1 MFRSND
7 YYKCRSTVAAILAR
21 NSRNFL
27 ARLRE
32 NWNAGRGRHRSAFSL
47 GDPAECFSPNPITV
61 QTNAK
66 TVVLAL
72 VSIIPSVTQLR
83 AQKLDPSLYSSL
95 EWRMIGPFRGGRTI
109 GATGVRGQPNVFYV
123 GVNNGGV
130 WKTTDAGRVWTP
142 IFDEQP
148 TGSVGDVAVAPSNPN
163 VIYVGSG
170 EGVQRPDLS
179 TGDGI
184 YKSTDAGKTWR
195 HLGLRDGQQIGS
207 VIVDPRDENRV
218 FAGVLGHPYGP
229 NAERGVYRSTN
240 GGETFERVLYKDEN
254 TGAAQVGFDPSN
266 PQIVYAALWAGR
278 QGPWENASWNGPLS
292 GLFKSVDGGSTW
304 RQIGKGFPSAGE
316 GLGRIGFTIAP
327 SDPRRMYAT
336 VDAPTLGGIY
346 RSDDAGET
354 WRRTNDEVRVW
365 GRASDFAE
373 VKVDPRNSD
382 VVYSANTSTYRSTDG
397 GTTFTAIKGAP
408 GGDDYHRIWI
418 NPDNSDIMII
428 AADQGATIT
437 VNGGKTWSSW
447 YNQPTAQFYHVITD
461 NRVPYWVYGGQQE
474 SGSVGTM
481 SRGDYGA
488 ITFREWNPVGAE
500 EYGYIAPDPLDP
512 NIIYGGKLTRFDQR
526 SREVQSVTP
535 EPVSSGKYR
544 FLRTAPVIFSTVDP
558 YVLYYAG
565 NVLFKTTNGGHSWDV
580 ISPDLTRQ
588 NYDVPAAY
596 GIFTNGDPSRAKN
609 RGVIYTVAPS
619 FKSVNTIWT
628 GSDDGVIK
636 LTRDGGKTWTDVTP
650 AALTPWSKVSLMEA
664 SHFDDQSAY
673 AAINRFKL
681 DDLHPHIYRTHDLGK
696 TWKEIVNGIPGNEVV
711 NSVREDPVRRGL
723 LFAGTERAVYFS
735 LDDGERWQPL
745 RLNMPATSIRDLVI
759 HDDDIVVG
767 THGRSFWI
775 LDDMTP
781 LRQLNAK
788 TASAETF
795 LFKPKLTYRFRRN
808 KNTDT
813 PLSPEEPAGKN
824 PPDGAIINY
833 RLGADSG
840 TPVVLEILDATGK
853 TIRTFSSA
861 DSVEPVD
868 THLNVPTYWV
878 RPQQRLAATR
888 GTHRFVWDL
897 HYPPPQVLAHDYPIS
912 AIYGDTPR
920 TPLGPAVLPGTYTVR
935 LSANGQRYTQPLTI
949 KMDPRVQITDA
960 GLRLQRDIGVRM
972 NDAISRDFAA
982 LAEVRARRVVLRT
995 SRDGAKAKELADSL
1009 VALDSALAR
1018 VENGV
1023 QTANAAGLVALNE
1036 QLAGILDAVEGAD
1049 AEPTTQVVAAA
1060 SDLEKSLAVA
1070 LAQWAEIKRTRLR
1083 PNR

>member
-1 MFRSND
+1 MCDLPQDALTRQE
-7 YYKCRSTVAAILAR
+7 TVR
-21 NSRNFL
+21 THNN
-27 ARLRE
+27 
-32 NWNAGRGRHRSAFSL
+32 
-47 GDPAECFSPNPITV
+47 
-61 QTNAK
+61 
-66 TVVLAL
+66 VVLLAL
-72 VSIIPSVTQLR
+72 VAISSLSIELR

-95 EWRMIGPFRGGRTI
+95 EWRMIGPFRAGRTI

-130 WKTTDAGRVWTP
+130 WKTTDYGRVWTP

-148 TGSVGDVAVAPSNPN
+148 TGSIGDLAVAPSNPN
-163 VIYVGSG
+163 VIYVGTG
-170 EGVQRPDLS
+170 EGVQRPDLA
-179 TGDGI
+179 TGDGV

-195 HLGLRDGQQIGS
+195 HLGLRDGQQIGGI
-207 VIVDPRDENRV
+207 IVDPRDENRV
-218 FAGVLGHPYGP
+218 FVAVLGHPYGP
-229 NAERGVYRSTN
+229 NSERGLYRSTN

-254 TGAAQVGFDPSN
+254 TGAIQVGFDPAN

-278 QGPWENASWNGPLS
+278 QGPWENSSWNGPLS
-292 GLFKSVDGGSTW
+292 GLFKSVDGGTTW
-304 RQIGKGFPSAGE
+304 RQIGKGFPTAAQ

-346 RSDDAGET
+346 RSDDGGET

-373 VKVDPRNSD
+373 VKVDPRNPD
-382 VVYSANTSTYRSTDG
+382 VVYSANTSTYRSNDG

-418 NPDNSDIMII
+418 NPDNPDIMII

-461 NRVPYWVYGGQQE
+461 NRIPYWVYGGQQE
-474 SGSVGTM
+474 SGSIGTM

-488 ITFREWNPVGAE
+488 ITFREWNQVGVE
-500 EYGYIAPDPLDP
+500 EYGYVAPDPLDP
-512 NIIYGGKLTRFDQR
+512 NIIYGGKITRFDQR
-526 SREVQSVTP
+526 SREVQNISP
-535 EPVSSGKYR
+535 EAVRSGKYR

-558 YVLYYAG
+558 HTLYYAG
-565 NVLFKTTNGGHSWDV
+565 NVLFKTTNGGHSWEV

-588 NYDVPAAY
+588 NYDVPQSY
-596 GIFTNGDPSRAKN
+596 GIYTNGDLSGAKN
-609 RGVIYTVAPS
+609 RGVIYAVAPS
-619 FKSVNTIWT
+619 FRNVNTIWT
-628 GSDDGVIK
+628 GSDDGVIN
-636 LTRDGGKTWTDVTP
+636 LTRDGGKTWTNVTP
-650 AALTPWSKVSLMEA
+650 AALTPWSKVSQLEA
-664 SHFDDQSAY
+664 SHFDDESAY

-681 DDLHPHIYRTHDLGK
+681 DDLHPHIYRTHDGGK
-696 TWKEIVNGIPGNEVV
+696 SWKEVVNGIPVDEVV

-723 LFAGTERAVYFS
+723 LVAGTERAVYFS
-735 LDDGERWQPL
+735 LDDGDQWQPL
-745 RLNMPATSIRDLVI
+745 KLNMPATSIRDLVI

-781 LRQLNAK
+781 LRQLDAK
-788 TASAETF
+788 AASAETF

-813 PLSPEEPAGKN
+813 PLPPEEPAGKN

-833 RLGADSG
+833 RLGADAR
-840 TPVVLEILDATGK
+840 TPVVLDILDEAGK
-853 TIRTFSSA
+853 TVRSFSSA
-861 DSVEPVD
+861 DSVEPVEKD
-868 THLNVPTYWV
+868 LNVPTYWV
-878 RPQQRLAATR
+878 RPQQRVAATR

-897 HYPPPQVLAHDYPIS
+897 HFPPPKVLGHDYPIS

-920 TPLGPAVLPGTYTVR
+920 FPLGPAVLPGTYTVR
-935 LSANGQRYTQPLTI
+935 LTTNGKSLTQPLTI
-949 KMDPRVQITDA
+949 KMDPRVQITDG

-982 LAEVRARRVVLRT
+982 LSEVRARRTLLRAQ
-995 SRDGAKAKELADSL
+995 REGAKAKEVADSL
-1009 VALDSALAR
+1009 VALDSLLANIETGAR
-1018 VENGV
+1018 RGGAV
-1023 QTANAAGLVALNE
+1023 GLVVLNE
-1036 QLAGILDAVEGAD
+1036 QLAGILDTVEGAD

-1060 SDLEKSLAVA
+1060 GDLEKA
-1070 LAQWAEIKRTRLR
+1070 LAALLSQWSDIQRTRIR
-1083 PNR
+1083 PDRK

>member
-1 MFRSND
+1 VRTHS
-7 YYKCRSTVAAILAR
+7 K
-21 NSRNFL
+21 
-27 ARLRE
+27 
-32 NWNAGRGRHRSAFSL
+32 
-47 GDPAECFSPNPITV
+47 
-61 QTNAK
+61 
-66 TVVLAL
+66 VVLL
-72 VSIIPSVTQLR
+72 VLVAISSPSIELR
-83 AQKLDPSLYSSL
+83 AQKLDSSLYSSL

-130 WKTTDAGRVWTP
+130 WKTTDYGRVWTP

-148 TGSVGDVAVAPSNPN
+148 TGSIGDLAVAPSNPN
-163 VIYVGSG
+163 VIYVGTG

-179 TGDGI
+179 TGDGV

-195 HLGLRDGQQIGS
+195 HLGLRDGQQIGGI
-207 VIVDPRDENRV
+207 IVDPRDENRV
-218 FAGVLGHPYGP
+218 FVAVLGHPYGP
-229 NAERGVYRSTN
+229 NPERGVYRSTN
-240 GGETFERVLYKDEN
+240 GGESFERVLYKDEN
-254 TGAAQVGFDPSN
+254 TGAIQVGFDPGN

-278 QGPWENASWNGPLS
+278 QGPWENSSWNGPLS
-292 GLFKSVDGGSTW
+292 GLFKSVDGGTTW
-304 RQIGKGFPSAGE
+304 RQIGKGFPTAAQ

-373 VKVDPRNSD
+373 VKVDPRNPD
-382 VVYSANTSTYRSTDG
+382 VVYSANTSTYRSNDG

-418 NPDNSDIMII
+418 NPDNPDIMII
-428 AADQGATIT
+428 ASDQGATIT

-461 NRVPYWVYGGQQE
+461 NRIPYWVYGGQQE
-474 SGSVGTM
+474 SGSIGTM

-488 ITFREWNPVGAE
+488 ITFREWNQVGVE
-500 EYGYIAPDPLDP
+500 EYGYVAPDPLDP
-512 NIIYGGKLTRFDQR
+512 NIIYGGKITRFDQR
-526 SREVQSVTP
+526 SREVQNISP
-535 EPVSSGKYR
+535 EAVRSGKYR

-558 YVLYYAG
+558 HTLYYAG
-565 NVLFKTTNGGHSWDV
+565 NVLFKTINGGHSWDV

-588 NYDVPAAY
+588 NYEVPQGY
-596 GIFTNGDPSRAKN
+596 GIYTNGDLSLSKN
-609 RGVIYTVAPS
+609 RGVIYAVAPS
-619 FKSVNTIWT
+619 FRTVNNIWT
-628 GSDDGVIK
+628 GSDDGVINR
-636 LTRDGGKTWTDVTP
+636 TRDGGKTWTNITP
-650 AALTPWSKVSLMEA
+650 AALTPWSKVAQLEA
-664 SHFDDQSAY
+664 SHFDDESVY
-673 AAINRFKL
+673 ASINRFKL
-681 DDLHPHIYRTHDLGK
+681 DDLHPHVYRTHDGGK
-696 TWKEIVNGIPGNEVV
+696 SWKEIVNGIPADEVV

-735 LDDGERWQPL
+735 LDDGDQWQLL

-781 LRQLNAK
+781 LRQLDAK
-788 TASAETF
+788 TAGAETF

-813 PLSPEEPAGKN
+813 PLPPEEPAGKN

-833 RLGADSG
+833 RLGADAG
-840 TPVVLEILDATGK
+840 KPAVLDILDEAG
-853 TIRTFSSA
+853 RTVRSFSSA
-861 DSVEPVD
+861 DSVEPIEKD
-868 THLNVPTYWV
+868 LNVPTYWV
-878 RPQQRLAATR
+878 RPQQRVATGR

-897 HYPPPQVLAHDYPIS
+897 HYPPPKVLGHEYPIS

-920 TPLGPAVLPGTYTVR
+920 FPLGPAVLPGTYTVR
-935 LSANGQRYTQPLTI
+935 LTANGRSFTQPLTI
-949 KMDPRVQITDA
+949 KIDPRVEITDA

-982 LAEVRARRVVLRT
+982 LSEVRARRALLRAQ
-995 SRDGAKAKELADSL
+995 REGAKARQVADSL
-1009 VALDSALAR
+1009 VALDSLLANIETGAR
-1018 VENGV
+1018 RGG
-1023 QTANAAGLVALNE
+1023 AAGLVVLNE
-1036 QLAGILDAVEGAD
+1036 QLAGILDTVEGAD
-1049 AEPTTQVVAAA
+1049 AEPTSQVVAAA
-1060 SDLEKSLAVA
+1060 GDLEKA
-1070 LAQWAEIKRTRLR
+1070 LAALVSQWSDIQRTRIR
-1083 PNR
+1083 PDRK

>member
-1 MFRSND
+1 VRTHN
-7 YYKCRSTVAAILAR
+7 KVAL
-21 NSRNFL
+21 
-27 ARLRE
+27 
-32 NWNAGRGRHRSAFSL
+32 
-47 GDPAECFSPNPITV
+47 
-61 QTNAK
+61 
-66 TVVLAL
+66 LAL
-72 VSIIPSVTQLR
+72 VAISSPLIELR

-130 WKTTDAGRVWTP
+130 WKTTDYGRVWTP

-148 TGSVGDVAVAPSNPN
+148 TGSIGDLAVAPSNPN
-163 VIYVGSG
+163 VIYVGTG
-170 EGVQRPDLS
+170 EGVQRPDLA
-179 TGDGI
+179 TGDGM

-195 HLGLRDGQQIGS
+195 HLGLRDGQQIGG

-218 FAGVLGHPYGP
+218 FVAVLGHPYGP
-229 NAERGVYRSTN
+229 NSERGVYRSTN

-254 TGAAQVGFDPSN
+254 TGAIQVGFDPAN

-278 QGPWENASWNGPLS
+278 QGPWENSSWNGPLS
-292 GLFKSVDGGSTW
+292 GLFKSVDGGTTW
-304 RQIGKGFPSAGE
+304 RQIGKGFPTAAQ

-336 VDAPTLGGIY
+336 VDALTLGGIY

-373 VKVDPRNSD
+373 VKVDPRNPG
-382 VVYSANTSTYRSTDG
+382 VVYTANTSTYRSNDG

-461 NRVPYWVYGGQQE
+461 NRIPYWVYGGQQE
-474 SGSVGTM
+474 SGSIGTM

-488 ITFREWNPVGAE
+488 ITFREWNPVGVE
-500 EYGYIAPDPLDP
+500 EYGYVAPDPLDP
-512 NIIYGGKLTRFDQR
+512 NIIYGGKITRFDQR
-526 SREVQSVTP
+526 SREVQNISP
-535 EPVSSGKYR
+535 EAVGSGKYR

-558 YVLYYAG
+558 HALFYAG

-588 NYDVPAAY
+588 NYDVPPGY
-596 GIFTNGDPSRAKN
+596 GIYTNGDLSGAKN
-609 RGVIYTVAPS
+609 RGVIYAVAPS
-619 FKSVNTIWT
+619 FRNVNTIWT
-628 GSDDGVIK
+628 GSDDGIIN
-636 LTRDGGKTWTDVTP
+636 LTRDGGKTWTNVTP
-650 AALTPWSKVSLMEA
+650 SALTPWSKVSQLEG
-664 SHFDDQSAY
+664 SHFDDESAY

-681 DDLHPHIYRTHDLGK
+681 DDLRPHIYRTHDGGK
-696 TWKEIVNGIPGNEVV
+696 SWKETVSGIPGDEVV

-723 LFAGTERAVYFS
+723 LLAGTERAVYFS
-735 LDDGERWQPL
+735 LDDGDQWQPL

-781 LRQLNAK
+781 LRQLDVKA
-788 TASAETF
+788 ASATTF

-813 PLSPEEPAGKN
+813 PLPPEEPAGRN

-833 RLGADSG
+833 RLGADAR
-840 TPVVLEILDATGK
+840 TPVVLDILDDAGK
-853 TIRTFSSA
+853 TVRSFSSA
-861 DSVEPVD
+861 DSVEPIEKD
-868 THLNVPTYWV
+868 LNVPTYWV
-878 RPQQRLAATR
+878 RPQQRVAASR
-888 GTHRFVWDL
+888 GTYRFVWNL
-897 HYPPPQVLAHDYPIS
+897 HYPPPKVLGHEYPIS
-912 AIYGDTPR
+912 AIFGDTPR
-920 TPLGPAVLPGTYTVR
+920 FPLGPAVLPGTYTVR
-935 LSANGQRYTQPLTI
+935 LTTNGQTYAQPLTI

-972 NDAISRDFAA
+972 NDAITRDFAA
-982 LAEVRARRVVLRT
+982 LSEVRARRTLLR
-995 SRDGAKAKELADSL
+995 SQREGGKAKEVADSM
-1009 VALDSALAR
+1009 VALDSLLADIETGAR
-1018 VENGV
+1018 RGG
-1023 QTANAAGLVALNE
+1023 AAGLVVLNE
-1036 QLAGILDAVEGAD
+1036 QLAGILDTVEGAD
-1049 AEPTTQVVAAA
+1049 AEPTTQVVATAGA
-1060 SDLEKSLAVA
+1060 LEKA
-1070 LAQWAEIKRTRLR
+1070 LAALVSQWSDIQRTRLR
-1083 PNR
+1083 PDRK

>member
-1 MFRSND
+1 MHTH
-7 YYKCRSTVAAILAR
+7 K
-21 NSRNFL
+21 
-27 ARLRE
+27 
-32 NWNAGRGRHRSAFSL
+32 
-47 GDPAECFSPNPITV
+47 
-61 QTNAK
+61 K
-66 TVVLAL
+66 VVLLAL
-72 VSIIPSVTQLR
+72 VAISSSSIELR

-109 GATGVRGQPNVFYV
+109 GATGVRGQPNVFYI

-130 WKTTDAGRVWTP
+130 WKTTDYGHVWTP
-142 IFDEQP
+142 VFDEQP
-148 TGSVGDVAVAPSNPN
+148 TGSIGDVAVAPSNPN

-179 TGDGI
+179 SGDGI
-184 YKSTDAGKTWR
+184 YKSVDAGKTWR

-207 VIVDPRDENRV
+207 VIVDPRDENKIFV
-218 FAGVLGHPYGP
+218 GVLGHPYGP
-229 NAERGVYRSTN
+229 NTERGVYRSTN

-254 TGAAQVGFDPSN
+254 TGAIQVGFDPSN

-292 GLFKSVDGGSTW
+292 GLFKSVDGGTTW
-304 RQIGKGFPSAGE
+304 RQIGKGFPTAAQ
-316 GLGRIGFTIAP
+316 GLGRIGFAIAP
-327 SDPRRMYAT
+327 SDARRMYAT

-373 VKVDPRNSD
+373 VKVDPRNPD
-382 VVYSANTSTYRSTDG
+382 VVYSANTSTYRSADG

-418 NPDNSDIMII
+418 NPDNPEIMII

-461 NRVPYWVYGGQQE
+461 NRIPYWVYGGQQE
-474 SGSVGTM
+474 SGSIGTM

-488 ITFREWNPVGAE
+488 ITFRDWNPVGAE
-500 EYGYIAPDPLDP
+500 EYGYVAPDPLDP

-526 SREVQSVTP
+526 SREAQNISP
-535 EPVSSGKYR
+535 EAVRSGKYR

-558 YVLYYAG
+558 HTLYYAG

-588 NYDVPAAY
+588 NYDVPQGY
-596 GIFTNGDPSRAKN
+596 GIFTNGDLSRAKN
-609 RGVIYTVAPS
+609 RGVIYAVAPS
-619 FKSVNTIWT
+619 FRNVNTIWT
-628 GSDDGVIK
+628 GSDDGVIN
-636 LTRDGGKTWTDVTP
+636 LTRDGGKTWTNVTP

-664 SHFDDQSAY
+664 SHFDDASAY
-673 AAINRFKL
+673 AAVNRFKL
-681 DDLHPHIYRTHDLGK
+681 DDLHPHIYRTHDGGK
-696 TWKEIVNGIPGNEVV
+696 SWKEIVNGIPGDEVV

-723 LFAGTERAVYFS
+723 LFAGTERAAYFS
-735 LDDGERWQPL
+735 LDDGEQWQPL

-781 LRQLNAK
+781 LRQLDAK
-788 TASAETF
+788 VGSAQTF

-813 PLSPEEPAGKN
+813 PLPPEEPAGKN

-840 TPVVLEILDATGK
+840 TPVVLDILDDAGK
-853 TIRTFSSA
+853 SVRTFSSA
-861 DSVEPVD
+861 DPVEPIETD
-868 THLNVPTYWV
+868 LNVPTYWV
-878 RPQQRLAATR
+878 RPRQQLAPNR

-897 HYPPPQVLAHDYPIS
+897 HYPPPKVLGHDYPIS
-912 AIYGDTPR
+912 AVYGDTPR
-920 TPLGPAVLPGTYTVR
+920 FPLGPAVLPGTYTVR
-935 LSANGQRYTQPLTI
+935 LSANGRSYTQPLVI
-949 KMDPRVQITDA
+949 RMDPRVQITDA
-960 GLRLQRDIGVRM
+960 GLRMQRDIGLRM
-972 NDAISRDFAA
+972 NDAIARDFAA
-982 LAEVRARRVVLRT
+982 LGEVRAQRTLLRT
-995 SRDGAKAKELADSL
+995 QREGAKAKEVADSL
-1009 VALDSALAR
+1009 VALDSTLANI
-1018 VENGV
+1018 ENGV
-1023 QTANAAGLVALNE
+1023 RGGAAAGLVPLNA

-1049 AEPTTQVVAAA
+1049 AEPTTQAVAAA
-1060 SDLEKSLAVA
+1060 GDLEKSLAA
-1070 LAQWAEIKRTRLR
+1070 ILAQWSDIQRTRIR
-1083 PNR
+1083 RDRK

>member
-1 MFRSND
+1 MLTKHNTIPLSL
-7 YYKCRSTVAAILAR
+7 AAI
-21 NSRNFL
+21 
-27 ARLRE
+27 
-32 NWNAGRGRHRSAFSL
+32 SL
-47 GDPAECFSPNPITV
+47 W
-61 QTNAK
+61 
-66 TVVLAL
+66 
-72 VSIIPSVTQLR
+72 SIELS

-148 TGSVGDVAVAPSNPN
+148 TGSVGDLAVAPSNPN

-195 HLGLRDGQQIGS
+195 HLGLRDGQQIGG

-218 FAGVLGHPYGP
+218 FVAVLGHPYGP
-229 NAERGVYRSTN
+229 NTERGVYRSTN

-254 TGAAQVGFDPSN
+254 TGAIQVAFDPMN
-266 PQIVYAALWAGR
+266 PQTIYAALWAGR
-278 QGPWENASWNGPLS
+278 QGPWENSSWNGPLS
-292 GLFKSVDGGSTW
+292 GLFKSVDGGTTW
-304 RQIGKGFPSAGE
+304 RQVGMGFPSAAQ
-316 GLGRIGFTIAP
+316 GLGRIGFTVAP

-354 WRRTNDEVRVW
+354 WRRTNSEVRVW

-373 VKVDPRNSD
+373 VKVDPRNPD
-382 VVYSANTSTYRSTDG
+382 IVYSANTSTYRSTDG

-418 NPDNSDIMII
+418 NPDNPDIILI
-428 AADQGATIT
+428 ASDQGATIT

-461 NRVPYWVYGGQQE
+461 NRIPYWVYGGQQE
-474 SGSVGTM
+474 SGSIGTM

-488 ITFREWNPVGAE
+488 ITFREWNPVGLE
-500 EYGYIAPDPLDP
+500 EYGYAAPDPLDP

-526 SREVQSVTP
+526 SREVQNISP
-535 EPVSSGKYR
+535 EAVRTGKYR
-544 FLRTAPVIFSTVDP
+544 FLRTAPVIFSAVDP
-558 YVLYYAG
+558 HTLYYAG
-565 NVLFKTTNGGHSWDV
+565 NVLFKTTNGGHSWDI

-588 NYDVPAAY
+588 NYDVPPSY
-596 GIFTNGDPSRAKN
+596 GMFTNGDLSLAKN
-609 RGVIYTVAPS
+609 LGVIYTVAPS
-619 FKSVNTIWT
+619 FRSVSTIWT
-628 GSDDGVIK
+628 GSDDGVIN
-636 LTRDGGKTWTDVTP
+636 LTRDGGKTWTNVTP
-650 AALTPWSKVSLMEA
+650 PALTPWSKVSLMEA

-673 AAINRFKL
+673 AAVNRFKL
-681 DDLHPHIYRTHDLGK
+681 DDLHPHVYRTHDGGK
-696 TWKEIVNGIPGNEVV
+696 SWKEIVNGIPENEVV

-735 LDDGERWQPL
+735 LDDGDEWQAI

-781 LRQLNAK
+781 LRQLDAK
-788 TASAETF
+788 AAGTETF
-795 LFKPKLTYRFRRN
+795 LFRPKLTYRFRRD

-813 PLSPEEPAGKN
+813 PLPPEEPAGKN

-833 RLGADSG
+833 RLGADAG
-840 TPVVLEILDATGK
+840 TPVVIDILDNAGK
-853 TIRTFSSA
+853 VVRSFSSA
-861 DSVEPVD
+861 DSVEPIETD
-868 THLNVPTYWV
+868 LNVPTYWV
-878 RPQQRLAATR
+878 RPQERVATTR

-897 HYPPPQVLAHDYPIS
+897 HYPPPKVLGHEYPIS

-920 TPLGPAVLPGTYTVR
+920 HPLGPAVLPGAYTVR
-935 LSANGQRYTQPLTI
+935 LTANDRSYTEPLVI
-949 KMDPRVQITDA
+949 RMDPRVQISEM
-960 GLRLQRDIGVRM
+960 GLRLQHDIGIRM
-972 NDAISRDFAA
+972 NNAISRDFIA
-982 LAEVRARRVVLRT
+982 LAEVRAQRTLLRT
-995 SRDGAKAKELADSL
+995 QREGAKAKDVADSL
-1009 VALDSALAR
+1009 VALDSLLATL
-1018 VENGV
+1018 ENGTPRGR
-1023 QTANAAGLVALNE
+1023 TAVGFVRLNE
-1036 QLAGILDAVEGAD
+1036 QLAEVLASVEGAD

-1060 SDLEKSLAVA
+1060 GDLEKSLGA
-1070 LAQWAEIKRTRLR
+1070 LLALWSDVKRTRIR
-1083 PNR
+1083 RNR

>member
-1 MFRSND
+1 MPFHGGGHFSQIF
-7 YYKCRSTVAAILAR
+7 AELFAR
-21 NSRNFL
+21 FGSKR
-27 ARLRE
+27 
-32 NWNAGRGRHRSAFSL
+32 NAGRRRHTSAFSL
-47 GDPAECFSPNPITV
+47 GDPAERSSPNPITV

-72 VSIIPSVTQLR
+72 VAITSSVSQLR

-130 WKTTDAGRVWTP
+130 WKTTDYGRVWTP

-207 VIVDPRDENRV
+207 VIVDPRDENRI

-254 TGAAQVGFDPSN
+254 TGAAQVAFDPSN

-292 GLFKSVDGGSTW
+292 GLFKSVDGGTTW
-304 RQIGKGFPSAGE
+304 RQIGKGFPSAAD

-327 SDPRRMYAT
+327 SDARRMYAT
-336 VDAPTLGGIY
+336 VEAPTLGGIY

-373 VKVDPRNSD
+373 VKVDPRNPD
-382 VVYSANTSTYRSTDG
+382 VVYSANTSTYRSNDG

-418 NPDNSDIMII
+418 NPDNPDIMII

-461 NRVPYWVYGGQQE
+461 NRIPYWVYGGQQE
-474 SGSVGTM
+474 SGSIGTM

-488 ITFREWNPVGAE
+488 VTFREWNPVGAE

-526 SREVQSVTP
+526 SREVQSVAP
-535 EPVSSGKYR
+535 EAVSSGKYR

-558 YVLYYAG
+558 HVLYYAG

-596 GIFTNGDPSRAKN
+596 GIFTNGDLSRAKN

-664 SHFDDQSAY
+664 SHFDDQSVY

-696 TWKEIVNGIPGNEVV
+696 TWKEIVNGIPDNEVV

-723 LFAGTERAVYFS
+723 LFAGTERAAYFS
-735 LDDGERWQPL
+735 IDDGDQWQPL

-781 LRQLNAK
+781 LRALSAK
-788 TASAETF
+788 TASSKTF
-795 LFKPKLTYRFRRN
+795 LFKPKLTYRFRRD

-813 PLSPEEPAGKN
+813 PLPPEEPAGKN

-840 TPVVLEILDATGK
+840 RPVVLEILDATGK

-861 DSVEPVD
+861 DAIEPVD

-897 HYPPPQVLAHDYPIS
+897 HYPPPQVLGHDYPIS

-920 TPLGPAVLPGTYTVR
+920 TPLGPAVLPGTYTIR

-982 LAEVRARRVVLRT
+982 LSEVRARRVVLRT
-995 SRDGAKAKELADSL
+995 SREGAKAKELADSL

-1018 VENGV
+1018 VENGA
-1023 QTANAAGLVALNE
+1023 QAANAVGLVALNE

-1060 SDLEKSLAVA
+1060 SDLEKSLAAA
-1070 LAQWAEIKRTRLR
+1070 LAQWSDIKRTRLR

>member
-1 MFRSND
+1 VHTP
-7 YYKCRSTVAAILAR
+7 KKIALLALAAI
-21 NSRNFL
+21 S
-27 ARLRE
+27 
-32 NWNAGRGRHRSAFSL
+32 SS
-47 GDPAECFSPNPITV
+47 
-61 QTNAK
+61 
-66 TVVLAL
+66 
-72 VSIIPSVTQLR
+72 SIELH
-83 AQKLDPSLYSSL
+83 AQKIDPSLYSSL

-109 GATGVRGQPNVFYV
+109 GATGVRGQPNVFYI

-130 WKTTDAGRVWTP
+130 WKTTDAGRAWTP

-148 TGSVGDVAVAPSNPN
+148 TGSIGDIAVAPSNPN

-179 TGDGI
+179 SGDGI
-184 YKSTDAGKTWR
+184 YKSVDAGKTWR

-207 VIVDPRDENRV
+207 VIIDPRDENKIFV
-218 FAGVLGHPYGP
+218 GVLGHPYGP
-229 NAERGVYRSTN
+229 NTERGVYRSTN
-240 GGETFERVLYKDEN
+240 GGESFERVLYKDEN

-292 GLFKSVDGGSTW
+292 GLFKSADGGTTW
-304 RQIGKGFPSAGE
+304 RQIGKGFPSAAQ
-316 GLGRIGFTIAP
+316 GLGRIGFAIAP

-336 VDAPTLGGIY
+336 VEAPTLGGIY

-373 VKVDPRNSD
+373 VKVDPRNPD
-382 VVYSANTSTYRSTDG
+382 VVYSANTSTYRSSDG
-397 GTTFTAIKGAP
+397 GTTWTAIKGAP

-418 NPDNSDIMII
+418 NPDNPEIMII

-461 NRVPYWVYGGQQE
+461 NRIPYWVYGGQQE
-474 SGSVGTM
+474 SGSIGTM

-488 ITFREWNPVGAE
+488 ITFREWNSVGVE
-500 EYGYIAPDPLDP
+500 EYGYVAPDPLDP

-526 SREVQSVTP
+526 SREVQNISP
-535 EPVSSGKYR
+535 EAVGSGKYR
-544 FLRTAPVIFSTVDP
+544 FLRTAPVIFSTVDLHT
-558 YVLYYAG
+558 LYFAG
-565 NVLFKTTNGGHSWDV
+565 NVLFKTMNGGHSWDV

-588 NYDVPAAY
+588 NYDVPQAY
-596 GIFTNGDPSRAKN
+596 GIFTDGDLSRAKN
-609 RGVIYTVAPS
+609 RGVIYAVAPS
-619 FKSVNTIWT
+619 FRNVNTIWT
-628 GSDDGVIK
+628 GSDDGVMN
-636 LTRDGGKTWTDVTP
+636 LTRDGGKTWTNVTP
-650 AALTPWSKVSLMEA
+650 AALTPWSKVSQLEA
-664 SHFDDQSAY
+664 SHFDDESAY

-681 DDLHPHIYRTHDLGK
+681 DDLHPHIYRTHDGGK
-696 TWKEIVNGIPGNEVV
+696 SWKEIVNGIPADEVV

-723 LFAGTERAVYFS
+723 LFAGTERAAYFS
-735 LDDGERWQPL
+735 LDDGEQWQPL
-745 RLNMPATSIRDLVI
+745 RLNMPATSIRDIVI
-759 HDDDIVVG
+759 HDDDIIVG

-781 LRQLNAK
+781 LRQLDAK
-788 TASAETF
+788 AGDAETF

-813 PLSPEEPAGKN
+813 PLPPEEPAGKN

-840 TPVVLEILDATGK
+840 TPVVLDILDDAGHSV
-853 TIRTFSSA
+853 RSFSSA
-861 DSVEPVD
+861 DSVEPTESD
-868 THLNVPTYWV
+868 LSVPTYWV
-878 RPQQRLAATR
+878 RPQQRLAPGR

-897 HYPPPQVLAHDYPIS
+897 HYPPPKVLGHDYPIS

-920 TPLGPAVLPGTYTVR
+920 FPLGPAVLPGTYAVR
-935 LSANGQRYTQPLTI
+935 LTANGRTYTQPLVI
-949 KMDPRVQITDA
+949 KMDPRVQIIDA

-982 LAEVRARRVVLRT
+982 LGEVRAQRTLLRGQ
-995 SRDGAKAKELADSL
+995 REGGKAKEVADSL
-1009 VALDSALAR
+1009 LALDSLLAKIESGAR
-1018 VENGV
+1018 GGV
-1023 QTANAAGLVALNE
+1023 DIGLVVLNE

-1049 AEPTTQVVAAA
+1049 ADPTTQVVAAA
-1060 SDLEKSLAVA
+1060 GDLEKSLAA
-1070 LAQWAEIKRTRLR
+1070 TLAQWSDVQRTRIR
-1083 PNR
+1083 HDRK